1 MMNSPC
7 RPASDTTRSKWRMTM
22 NTEDKDH
29 PETDEFE
36 LIELGS
42 VSEETRGGFNLG
54 TEIAVGPNSRI

>member
-1 MMNSPC
+1 MNNQE
-7 RPASDTTRSKWRMTM
+7 ADTLT
-22 NTEDKDH
+22 
-29 PETDEFE
+29 TDEGE